1 MLATSWRVLVGD
13 VAVVGDG
20 KNWKLAG
27 KEPLGQPWPERAGSV
42 HCDQV
47 QLYSVQLHLVLS
59 GHVVV
64 LYMMVHHG
72 DVSPKLF

>member
-1 MLATSWRVLVGD
+1 MELWLWMLATSWRVLVGD

-42 HCDQV
+42 HCNQV
-47 QLYSVQLHLVLS
+47 
-59 GHVVV
+59 
-64 LYMMVHHG
+64 
-72 DVSPKLF
+72 

>member
-1 MLATSWRVLVGD
+1 MEILEVACSTYIVRDVELWLRMLATSWRVLVGD

-42 HCDQV
+42 HCNQV
-47 QLYSVQLHLVLS
+47 
-59 GHVVV
+59 
-64 LYMMVHHG
+64 
-72 DVSPKLF
+72 